1 MRKEK
6 ARTCWIF
13 SRTRRLRFHLPEVEN
28 AASRNSCNT
37 LTSMATSLC
46 RWRCSGGERVRK
58 KKSDIIFSF
67 ILPATENANR
77 YYIGCCLKRS
87 LKPNR
92 PRLLYIIRWKRSTKT
107 VNWLS
112 SISPRVCSRF
122 PEKMQPSHP
131 STL

>member
-6 ARTCWIF
+6 ARTCWRF
-13 SRTRRLRFHLPEVEN
+13 SRTRRLRFHLQEVEN

-58 KKSDIIFSF
+58 KKSDIICSF

-77 YYIGCCLKRS
+77 YYIGCCLRRS

-122 PEKMQPSHP
+122 PEKMQSSHP

>member
-6 ARTCWIF
+6 PRICWRF

-37 LTSMATSLC
+37 LISMATSLC

-58 KKSDIIFSF
+58 KKSDIICSF

-92 PRLLYIIRWKRSTKT
+92 PRLLYIIRWKRFTKT
-107 VNWLS
+107 ASWQS
-112 SISPRVCSRF
+112 SISPKVYSPF
-122 PEKMQPSHP
+122 PVKMQPSLP